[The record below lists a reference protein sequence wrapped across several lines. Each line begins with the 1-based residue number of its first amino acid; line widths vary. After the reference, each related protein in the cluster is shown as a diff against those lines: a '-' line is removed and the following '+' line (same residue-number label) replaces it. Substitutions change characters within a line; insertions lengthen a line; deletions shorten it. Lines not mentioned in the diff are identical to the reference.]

1 MNEVTFPV
9 TFVFVFYTK
18 HKHNEISYINS
29 IHLMGS
35 GPGLITLHIVS
46 TLQVIRSRTM
56 YEIFFNVQKL
66 QKKLNATEKS
76 LIAFA
81 LYKNCYLLHFI

>member
-1 MNEVTFPV
+1 
-9 TFVFVFYTK
+9 
-18 HKHNEISYINS
+18 
-29 IHLMGS
+29 MGS

-56 YEIFFNVQKL
+56 YEIFFNVQKF
-66 QKKLNATEKS
+66 QKKIDATEKS

-81 LYKNCYLLHFI
+81 LYKKLLFVAFHLIF

>member
-1 MNEVTFPV
+1 
-9 TFVFVFYTK
+9 
-18 HKHNEISYINS
+18 
-29 IHLMGS
+29 
-35 GPGLITLHIVS
+35 
-46 TLQVIRSRTM
+46 M

-66 QKKLNATEKS
+66 QKKLDATEKS